1 MRGWSGRYLPDE
13 AQECSSGAQAR
24 TVVPVPGK
32 VRETLLRYV
41 AMHWRASRDTFAKA
55 ARDEGGF
62 VRSDDTS
69 AVIFAM
75 DSLYEKEEKEKQ
87 SEVRSCLEH
96 HGRRQ
101 YRSLDLNTQFPA
113 ILQEVGVTE
122 FASRER

>member
-41 AMHWRASRDTFAKA
+41 AMHRRASRDTFAKA

-62 VRSDDTS
+62 VHTS

-113 ILQEVGVTE
+113 INILQEVGVTE